1 MNPNKV
7 FLVQKGEIEGRVDP
21 NFVSISKILEG
32 KLQHSSFRI
41 MNFGKCIS
49 YIQYGISKLANTEQ
63 KGIPIIRMNNLKG
76 DEWDFS
82 DIKHIELLE
91 TEAEKYKI
99 LNGDLLFNRTNSK
112 ELVGKCGVFRY
123 PGNWVFAS
131 YLIRVRVNESLILP
145 NFASFFLSSTIGRLQ
160 IDCLSRQ
167 IIGMTNINAEE
178 IKLIKIPVPP
188 LEIQAQI
195 VAKFEAAYAQ
205 KRAKEAE
212 AKKLLAG
219 IDEYLLN
226 ALGIR
231 LPEPT
236 EKKKF
241 FYMRANQISGGR
253 FDPDYFD
260 VTFSR
265 LRGAI
270 HSGNYPIE
278 TLSKICEFIS
288 NGKTPAKNEY
298 SDEVTPYPII
308 KVASYSGD
316 TIDLDKVDYANN
328 PRTCFVKEGDIF
340 VLAAAHQP
348 NYVGRFVK
356 QLNENPTI
364 NTSFVGELICLR
376 AQQLSVKSGY
386 LFALLST
393 KIIKTLLNCEK
404 RGQTSHIY
412 PGDIRKILI
421 PLPPLAVQTEIAEY
435 IRMIRAQAKQLEQE
449 AKEIIE
455 RAKQEVEAMILGS

>member
-1 MNPNKV
+1 
-7 FLVQKGEIEGRVDP
+7 VQRGEIEGRVEP
-21 NFVSISKILEG
+21 FYYIPEIVELEKKVRNISTQRLKNFIISISSGATPSVREEEKFYSSEENGIPFIRVQNLSYTNELILDDLKYINQETHQNYLNRSQIREGYLLVKITGVGRMAISSVVPKDFEG
-32 KLQHSSFRI
+32 NINQHLVAIKTKDCFTSEVLATFLNTDI
-41 MNFGKCIS
+41 GE
-49 YIQYGISKLANTEQ
+49 KLASRRATGGTRPALDYTAL
-63 KGIPIIRMNNLKG
+63 KSIPI
-76 DEWDFS
+76 
-82 DIKHIELLE
+82 
-91 TEAEKYKI
+91 
-99 LNGDLLFNRTNSK
+99 
-112 ELVGKCGVFRY
+112 VFK
-123 PGNWVFAS
+123 P
-131 YLIRVRVNESLILP
+131 
-145 NFASFFLSSTIGRLQ
+145 
-160 IDCLSRQ
+160 
-167 IIGMTNINAEE
+167 E
-178 IKLIKIPVPP
+178 IV
-188 LEIQAQI
+188 EIVKKA
-195 VAKFEAAYAQ
+195 VLA

-212 AKKLLAG
+212 AKALLAG

>member
-1 MNPNKV
+1 
-7 FLVQKGEIEGRVDP
+7 VQKGEIEGRVDP

-231 LPEPT
+231 LPEPA

-253 FDPDYFD
+253 LDALSHQID
-260 VTFSR
+260 TF
-265 LRGAI
+265 
-270 HSGNYPIE
+270 
-278 TLSKICEFIS
+278 EFIKAGKFS
-288 NGKTPAKNEY
+288 LVKLKEITNYMQTGFAAGKQDQDLEESGIIQIRPTNIKEPERDLNFDKNVYIKLEEVQKRNSDLLRQNEVLFNNTNSQELVGKT
-298 SDEVTPYPII
+298 T
-308 KVASYSGD
+308 
-316 TIDLDKVDYANN
+316 
-328 PRTCFVKEGDIF
+328 
-340 VLAAAHQP
+340 
-348 NYVGRFVK
+348 
-356 QLNENPTI
+356 
-364 NTSFVGELICLR
+364 
-376 AQQLSVKSGY
+376 
-386 LFALLST
+386 LFALEGNYFCS
-393 KIIKTLLNCEK
+393 N
-404 RGQTSHIY
+404 HITRI
-412 PGDIRKILI
+412 GVNRKIEPFYLTSILNLYQHLHVFYRICVNWNNQSGVNVEMLRNIPI

-435 IRMIRAQAKQLEQE
+435 IRMIRAQVKQLEQE

>member
-1 MNPNKV
+1 
-7 FLVQKGEIEGRVDP
+7 VQKGEIEGRVDP

-212 AKKLLAG
+212 AKTLLAG

-241 FYMRANQISGGR
+241 FYVRASQVSGGR
-253 FDPDYFD
+253 LDANTYNADRLLAINAIKSGQFI
-260 VTFSR
+260 VNKLKHIANFSKSIISESSDLPYVGLENIESNTGNFIETVEKQSFGSAIR
-265 LRGAI
+265 FNKNQILFPKLRPYLNKVYLAEFTGVCSTEFHI
-270 HSGNYPIE
+270 LDSKIEDLTNEFLSNFLRSSIVVSQTKCLMSGNTLPRLQTEDIE
-278 TLSKICEFIS
+278 NL
-288 NGKTPAKNEY
+288 
-298 SDEVTPYPII
+298 
-308 KVASYSGD
+308 
-316 TIDLDKVDYANN
+316 
-328 PRTCFVKEGDIF
+328 
-340 VLAAAHQP
+340 
-348 NYVGRFVK
+348 
-356 QLNENPTI
+356 
-364 NTSFVGELICLR
+364 
-376 AQQLSVKSGY
+376 
-386 LFALLST
+386 
-393 KIIKTLLNCEK
+393 
-404 RGQTSHIY
+404 
-412 PGDIRKILI
+412 LI
-421 PLPPLAVQTEIAEY
+421 PLPPLAVQTEISEHISA
-435 IRMIRAQAKQLEQE
+435 IRDQAKQREQE

-455 RAKQEVEAMILGS
+455 RAKQEVETMILGS

>member
-1 MNPNKV
+1 
-7 FLVQKGEIEGRVDP
+7 VQKGEIEGRVDP

-212 AKKLLAG
+212 AKTLLAG

-241 FYMRANQISGGR
+241 FYVRANQVSGGR
-253 FDPDYFD
+253 LDAFYHQSEFEELEKALRNGHYELINFKELIIDLKNGIEIRNYVESGFRYLR
-260 VTFSR
+260 VT
-265 LRGAI
+265 
-270 HSGNYPIE
+270 
-278 TLSKICEFIS
+278 
-288 NGKTPAKNEY
+288 
-298 SDEVTPYPII
+298 
-308 KVASYSGD
+308 
-316 TIDLDKVDYANN
+316 DLDKHSINDTN
-328 PRTCFVKEGDIF
+328 K
-340 VLAAAHQP
+340 
-348 NYVGRFVK
+348 RFVDVAEIPDK
-356 QLNENPTI
+356 IKLNKNCI
-364 NTSFVGELICLR
+364 LVARSGSLGLI
-376 AQQLSVKSGY
+376 SIV
-386 LFALLST
+386 T
-393 KIIKTLLNCEK
+393 DELLNSILS
-404 RGQTSHIY
+404 SHIFKIELNINLVKPEY
-412 PGDIRKILI
+412 LELYFRSILGQKQFFRKNNGGVIPEINQNALKSILVS
-421 PLPPLAVQTEIAEY
+421 LPPLAVQAEIANHITEI
-435 IRMIRAQAKQLEQE
+435 RTKAKRLEQE

>member
-1 MNPNKV
+1 M
-7 FLVQKGEIEGRVDP
+7 QRGEIEGRVEP
-21 NFVSISKILEG
+21 FYYIPEIVELEKKVRNISTQRLKNFIISISSGATPSVREEEKFYSSEENGIPFIRVQNLSYTNELILDDLKYINQETHQNYLNRSQIREGYLLVKITGVGRMAISSVVPKDFEG
-32 KLQHSSFRI
+32 NINQHLVAIKTKDCFTSEVLATFLNTDI
-41 MNFGKCIS
+41 GE
-49 YIQYGISKLANTEQ
+49 KLASRRATGGTRPALDYTAL
-63 KGIPIIRMNNLKG
+63 KSIPI
-76 DEWDFS
+76 
-82 DIKHIELLE
+82 
-91 TEAEKYKI
+91 
-99 LNGDLLFNRTNSK
+99 
-112 ELVGKCGVFRY
+112 VFK
-123 PGNWVFAS
+123 P
-131 YLIRVRVNESLILP
+131 
-145 NFASFFLSSTIGRLQ
+145 
-160 IDCLSRQ
+160 
-167 IIGMTNINAEE
+167 E
-178 IKLIKIPVPP
+178 IV
-188 LEIQAQI
+188 EIVKKA
-195 VAKFEAAYAQ
+195 VLA

-212 AKKLLAG
+212 AKALLAG